1 MQIEEE
7 TKGKSS
13 KDKSTFLDQKLIFI
27 RSEEVYSSIN
37 YRISA
42 LNSFIEHFR
51 RYIDPFYPS
60 VPTPPPNFS

>member
-13 KDKSTFLDQKLIFI
+13 KDKSTFVDQKLIFI
-27 RSEEVYSSIN
+27 RSEEVLSSIN
-37 YRISA
+37 YCIS

-51 RYIDPFYPS
+51 RYVDPFYPS